1 MIFQAW
7 FLELTLMPMGNILSY
22 EFMQN
27 AVLTGIMASIVCGV
41 IGPFIVTKRMVFIS
55 GGLSHTAFGGL
66 GIAYWLGVK
75 PLYGATAFVLL
86 SAGIIGNLKEKMSD
100 LFIGILWAV
109 GVAIGI
115 IFIHMTPGY
124 TPDLMTFL
132 FGNILMIPRTDVIIT
147 FILVLIVT
155 LTVFIFYRGFVTITL
170 DEEYARARKLPVK
183 ALNMAL
189 IILIALSIVTLIQ
202 VVGII
207 LVIALL
213 TIPVAVAGEM
223 SLNFK
228 QIIWLSIGF
237 GIIFC
242 LSGLFISYLLEL
254 PSGASIILI
263 GGMFLIFVKG
273 AKKLFPR
280 QRAIVSH
287 EGSRTKCSTQ

>member
-1 MIFQAW
+1 M
-7 FLELTLMPMGNILSY
+7 ENILSY

-27 AVLTGIMASIVCGV
+27 AILTGIMASVICGF

-86 SAGIIGNLKEKMSD
+86 AAGIIGNLEEKISD

-109 GVAIGI
+109 GVAVGI

-132 FGNILMIPRTDVIIT
+132 FGNILMASRTDVIIT
-147 FILVLIVT
+147 LILLFLVT
-155 LTVFIFYRGFVTITL
+155 LPIFIFYKGFVSVAL
-170 DEEYARARKLPVK
+170 DEEYARARQLPVK
-183 ALNMAL
+183 ALNMGL
-189 IILIALSIVTLIQ
+189 IILVALSIVTLIQ

-213 TIPVAVAGEM
+213 TIPVAIAGEM
-223 SLNFK
+223 SMNFK
-228 QIIWLSIGF
+228 RIMLLSIVF
-237 GIIFC
+237 GIVIC
-242 LSGLFISYLLEL
+242 LSGLFLSYFLEL

-263 GGMFLIFVKG
+263 GGLLLILVKG
-273 AKKLFPR
+273 AKKLSSHRKTTVPR
-280 QRAIVSH
+280 QGID
-287 EGSRTKCSTQ
+287 Q